1 MLLDRDPQAETRV
14 RRRNGDMHPLDIYFA
29 GRKQPRAGAPWQE
42 DAAVAVRRTAGLNH
56 PPGLRD

>member
-1 MLLDRDPQAETRV
+1 MARETQAETRV
-14 RRRNGDMHPLDIYFA
+14 RGRIGDMHPLDIYFA
-29 GRKQPRAGAPWQE
+29 ERKPPRSGAPWQG